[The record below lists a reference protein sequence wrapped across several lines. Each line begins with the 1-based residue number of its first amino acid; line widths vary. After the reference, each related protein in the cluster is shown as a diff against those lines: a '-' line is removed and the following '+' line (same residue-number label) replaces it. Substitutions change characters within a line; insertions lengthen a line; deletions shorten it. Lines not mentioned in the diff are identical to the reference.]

1 MLIDLKTLCE
11 SIKQKESE
19 DCVPMRDV
27 NPYLYN
33 EVLKPLLEG
42 KALTYGE
49 IDFSMF
55 DTNDLRIISDYCDK
69 RERLSYKLEEF
80 VGKIDS
86 AKAYA
91 CTKRAYC

>member
-19 DCVPMRDV
+19 DCVPTGDV

-33 EVLKPLLEG
+33 EVLKPMLEG

-55 DTNDLRIISDYCDK
+55 DTDDLRVISHYCDE
-69 RERLSYKLEEF
+69 RESLSYKLEGL
-80 VGKIDS
+80 VGQIASVKP
-86 AKAYA
+86 AA